1 MPYRLAGRLVVG
13 LVLAPMAAAMLMAF
27 APSARAEP
35 VRVEAA
41 VSEKFG
47 RIIFAWASPVGFR
60 VTAADGRFV
69 VRFERPI
76 EADFD
81 AALRRLAGYVSD
93 ARPGADGRSVGFAL
107 QRPVTVMGYGIGST
121 VIVDL
126 MDKDA
131 TSDAPERGKAEADPA
146 TSDPPRIRVRTG
158 EHDGFS
164 RVVFDWPKR
173 VGYRLEKTGETATV
187 IFDRPAR
194 IDLGRFAR
202 RRLRYVLN
210 AEAKAGDDGL
220 AVTLTLP
227 AAARVKHFRYGPK
240 VVIDVLAAAAPG
252 ADEDLVPLAPASKQ
266 MPEPV
271 AGAPANDPP
280 APDRKTAA
288 PPPQPIAAT
297 PEETPEETA
306 PREEAAAP
314 EGKADAKDTAA
325 TAETTRP
332 PAPVDPPREAAAS
345 VPAAPQKDGAPR
357 SAPAAETVSLRFDW
371 EQPVAAAVFRRAGSL
386 WTIFDAATTQDL
398 EALRAAGGALIHTIE
413 RIPVERATVLRMTTA
428 EGVNPRLR
436 RDGLAWIF
444 DFGRQPLAA
453 REAIESRAEVTSP
466 TDARLFLPVP
476 EPGEPIV
483 FIDPEVGDRLVVIP
497 VVPLAHGV
505 RRAYAYPQLR
515 LLATAQGVAIQ
526 PLVDDLRVRST
537 REGIE
542 LTGEGKLS
550 ISPVSEATRAGAR
563 VGAAEDLARVMN
575 LARWEDGDLTAF
587 VDRKRRLVLAI
598 AEAADSAREGPRL
611 ELARFYLAHAFGAET
626 LGVLK
631 LIAEDRPGIEAEAEF
646 RVMRGVGN
654 LLMGRF
660 AEAREDLFHQSV
672 DGIDEGALWRIA
684 ASAADGGV
692 AREAGD
698 IERIV
703 SMVPSYPKPLRVA
716 VGPLVAEAAIALGH
730 VNQAARLLE
739 MLGVEALGPVETAD
753 LGYLQGRLLEAN
765 GDVDGAV
772 AKWTELEHA
781 SQRQARAKALLAR
794 NELLLKSGRISR
806 AEAIEALEQ
815 LRFAWRGDPLEFG
828 LLRHLGR
835 LYIEEHM
842 YPDGL
847 RSLRQAATHFPEYP
861 GTAEVTREMA
871 RTFEDLYLGDRG
883 ETLAPMTA
891 IALYD
896 EFRELTPAGDKG
908 NEMIRRLADR
918 LVQVDLLPRAAAL
931 LEDQVRLRLVGVDK
945 ARVGARLALVHM
957 LDRKPDQA
965 LAALQNSDASDLP
978 EKLDS
983 QRRHLRAQTLA
994 ELGRSDLALA
1004 ALEGDDGKDAD
1015 LIRANI
1021 FWNDEDWIRTG
1032 IVLRRVIAAG
1042 GVRPG
1047 KALTEE
1053 QASQVLNL
1061 AVALTLAG
1069 NERSVA
1075 QVRRGY
1081 GKAMDATPQGEA
1093 FRLIANPGFADPS
1106 QFRTVATKVS
1116 EAEGFQTY
1124 LAAFRERLDQGPI
1137 SAIN

>member
-1 MPYRLAGRLVVG
+1 M
-13 LVLAPMAAAMLMAF
+13 
-27 APSARAEP
+27 
-35 VRVEAA
+35 
-41 VSEKFG
+41 
-47 RIIFAWASPVGFR
+47 
-60 VTAADGRFV
+60 
-69 VRFERPI
+69 
-76 EADFD
+76 
-81 AALRRLAGYVSD
+81 
-93 ARPGADGRSVGFAL
+93 
-107 QRPVTVMGYGIGST
+107 
-121 VIVDL
+121 
-126 MDKDA
+126 
-131 TSDAPERGKAEADPA
+131 
-146 TSDPPRIRVRTG
+146 
-158 EHDGFS
+158 
-164 RVVFDWPKR
+164 
-173 VGYRLEKTGETATV
+173 
-187 IFDRPAR
+187 
-194 IDLGRFAR
+194 
-202 RRLRYVLN
+202 LN
-210 AEAKAGDDGL
+210 AEAKAGNDGP

-227 AAARVKHFRYGPK
+227 EAARVKHFRYGPK
-240 VVIDVLAAAAPG
+240 VVIDVLAAAPAD

-271 AGAPANDPP
+271 ADAPTNAPP
-280 APDRKTAA
+280 APDNRAA
-288 PPPQPIAAT
+288 TPSPHPVAAT
-297 PEETPEETA
+297 PEQAAAPEETA
-306 PREEAAAP
+306 PPEEAAAP
-314 EGKADAKDTAA
+314 KEMADPKDAAA
-325 TAETTRP
+325 TAETIRP
-332 PAPVDPPREAAAS
+332 LAPVDPPREAAAS

-357 SAPAAETVSLRFDW
+357 SAPTAETVSLRFDW

-386 WTIFDAATTQDL
+386 WTVFDAATPQDL

-444 DFGRQPLAA
+444 DFSRRPLAA

-483 FIDPEVGDRLVVIP
+483 FTDPEVGDSLVIIP
-497 VVPLAHGV
+497 VVPLAHGI
-505 RRAYAYPQLR
+505 RRAYAYPQFR

-542 LTGEGKLS
+542 LTGEGTLR

-563 VGAAEDLARVMN
+563 FGAAEDLARAMN
-575 LARWEDGDLTAF
+575 LARWEDGDLSAF

-598 AEAADSAREGPRL
+598 AEAADPAREGPRL
-611 ELARFYLAHAFGAET
+611 ELTRFYLAHAFGAET

-660 AEAREDLFHQSV
+660 GQAREDLFHHSV

-684 ASAADGGV
+684 ASATDGGV

-703 SMVPSYPKPLRVA
+703 SIVPSYPKPLRVA

-730 VNQAARLLE
+730 VNQAAYLLD
-739 MLGVEALGPVETAD
+739 MLGAEALGPVATAD
-753 LGYLQGRLLEAN
+753 LGYLQGRLLEAG

-781 SQRQARAKALLAR
+781 SQRWARAKALLAR
-794 NELLLKSGRISR
+794 NALLLKSGRISR
-806 AEAIEALEQ
+806 TEAIEALEQ
-815 LRFAWRGDPLEFG
+815 LRFAWRDDALEFG
-828 LLRHLGR
+828 LLRRLGR
-835 LYIEEHM
+835 LYIEERM

-883 ETLAPMTA
+883 ETLPPMTA

-896 EFRELTPAGDKG
+896 EFQELTPAGDKG

-931 LEDQVRLRLVGVDK
+931 LEDQVRLRLGGIDK

-965 LAALQNSDASDLP
+965 LAALQNSEESDLP
-978 EKLDS
+978 EGLDS

-994 ELGRSDLALA
+994 ELGRGDLALA

-1032 IVLRRVIAAG
+1032 MVLRRVIAAG

-1081 GKAMDATPQGEA
+1081 GKAMDATPYGEA

-1106 QFRTVATKVS
+1106 QFRTVAAKVS

>member
-1 MPYRLAGRLVVG
+1 MPHRLAGLFVVG
-13 LVLAPMAAAMLMAF
+13 LVLASLATAMFMAF
-27 APSARAEP
+27 ASTARAEP

-41 VSEKFG
+41 VSEKYG
-47 RIIFAWASPVGFR
+47 RLVFAWESPVGFE
-60 VTAADGRFV
+60 VITADGRLV
-69 VRFERPI
+69 VRFDRPI

-81 AALRRLAGYVSD
+81 TALQRLAGYVNAAD
-93 ARPGADGRSVGFAL
+93 PGADGRSIGFAL
-107 QRPVTVMGYGIGST
+107 QRPVTVMSYGVGNT

-126 MDKDA
+126 MDQDA
-131 TSDAPERGKAEADPA
+131 TSDAPESGKATAA
-146 TSDPPRIRVRTG
+146 SAASDSPKIRVRIG
-158 EHDGFS
+158 EHDGYS
-164 RVVFDWPKR
+164 RVVFDWPER
-173 VGYRLEKTGETATV
+173 VGYRLEKTGKTATV
-187 IFDRPAR
+187 TFDKPAR
-194 IDLGRFAR
+194 IDLGRFGR
-202 RRLRYVLN
+202 QRLQYVLG
-210 AEAKAGDDGL
+210 AEAKAGKGGP

-227 AAARVKHFRYGPK
+227 DAARIKHFRHGAK
-240 VVIDVLAAAAPG
+240 VVIDVLAAVAP
-252 ADEDLVPLAPASKQ
+252 DEGQDLVALAPASEQ

-271 AGAPANDPP
+271 ADAPAI
-280 APDRKTAA
+280 AA
-288 PPPQPIAAT
+288 PPPDKQAADPPTQSIAAM
-297 PEETPEETA
+297 PEKTA
-306 PREEAAAP
+306 VPAVAP
-314 EGKADAKDTAA
+314 APKNTTA
-325 TAETTRP
+325 TTETTENIEP
-332 PAPVDPPREAAAS
+332 PVLAAKPQETKAS
-345 VPAAPQKDGAPR
+345 LPAAPHEEGSLK
-357 SAPAAETVSLRFDW
+357 SAPAAETASLRFDW
-371 EQPVAAAVFRRAGSL
+371 DQPVAAAVFRRAGNL
-386 WTIFDAATTQDL
+386 WAIFDADATQDMD
-398 EALRAAGGALIHTIE
+398 ALRAAGSGLIHTIE
-413 RIPVERATVLRMTTA
+413 RIPAERATVLRITTA

-453 REAIESRAEVTSP
+453 REGIESKAQVTSP

-483 FIDPEVGDRLVVIP
+483 FTDPEVGDSLVIVP

-505 RRAYAYPQLR
+505 RRAHAYPQLR

-526 PLVDDLRVRST
+526 PLVDGLQVRSS

-550 ISPVSEATRAGAR
+550 ISPVPKATQAGAQ
-563 VGAAEDLARVMN
+563 VGTTDDLARAM
-575 LARWEDGDLTAF
+575 DLTKWADGNLSAF
-587 VDRKRRLVLAI
+587 ADRKRRLVLAT
-598 AEAADSAREGPRL
+598 AEAGAPAREGARL

-626 LGVLK
+626 LGVLE

-646 RVMRGVGN
+646 RVMRGSGN

-660 AEAREDLFHQSV
+660 AEAREDLDHESV

-684 ASAADGGV
+684 TSAAEGDVVG
-692 AREAGD
+692 EASN

-703 SMVPSYPKPLRVA
+703 SIVPTYPKPLREA
-716 VGPLVAEAAIALGH
+716 VGPLLVEAAIVHGH

-739 MLGVEALGPVETAD
+739 MLGAEALSPMETAN

-772 AKWTELEHA
+772 AKWTELENATH
-781 SQRQARAKALLAR
+781 RQARARALLAR
-794 NELLLKSGRISR
+794 SELLLKSDRISR

-815 LRFAWRGDPLEFG
+815 LRFAWRGDPFEFG
-828 LLRHLGR
+828 LLRRLGR
-835 LYIEEHM
+835 LYIEEQK

-847 RSLRQAATHFPEYP
+847 RSLQQAATHFPELHNSS
-861 GTAEVTREMA
+861 EVTREMA
-871 RTFEDLYLGDRG
+871 RTFEDLYLGDPG
-883 ETLAPMTA
+883 KSLPPMTA

-908 NEMIRRLADR
+908 NEMIRKLADR

-931 LEDQVRLRLVGVDK
+931 LEDQVRFRLGGVEK

-965 LAALQNSDASDLP
+965 LAALQNSEESDPP
-978 EKLDS
+978 ENLEA
-983 QRRHLRAQTLA
+983 QRRHLRAQALA

-1015 LIRANI
+1015 LIRVNI

-1032 IVLRRVIAAG
+1032 IVMRRIIAASDI
-1042 GVRPG
+1042 RPG

-1053 QASQVLNL
+1053 QAAQVLNL

-1069 NERSVA
+1069 NERGVA
-1075 QVRRGY
+1075 KVRRGY
-1081 GKAMDATPQGEA
+1081 GNAMDATPHGEA
-1093 FRLIANPGFADPS
+1093 FRLIASPGTASPS
-1106 QFRTVATKVS
+1106 QFRTVANKVS

-1124 LAAFRERLDQGPI
+1124 LAAFRERLDQEPI
-1137 SAIN
+1137 STIN